1 MLIVAFDNKIAVERA
16 RITKTL
22 KAFFEKKICFSF
34 DIEII
39 GFKMSVWYMCQQQVE
54 IIIYNVHLYVSAFTL
69 QKSKLG
75 DNLLFSKVPKSI

>member
-1 MLIVAFDNKIAVERA
+1 
-16 RITKTL
+16 
-22 KAFFEKKICFSF
+22 
-34 DIEII
+34 
-39 GFKMSVWYMCQQQVE
+39 MCQQQVE